1 MTLWRERCTAAVIC
15 IARVADTSK
24 TCSVVVCGTVIVA
37 VVHSHPC
44 AAPVTSVVI
53 IAVAVGTVII
63 VTSVVVE
70 AIAVGTVV
78 VVTSVVII
86 TVIAVV
92 GTVSAV
98 ITVEAVAVIVTHSC
112 MGTTVIE
119 CMTTVSPVAHSS
131 ITVPAVSS
139 TI

>member
-1 MTLWRERCTAAVIC
+1 MTLWRERCTAAIIC

-63 VTSVVVE
+63 VTSVV
-70 AIAVGTVV
+70 
-78 VVTSVVII
+78 II
-86 TVIAVV
+86 TIIAVV